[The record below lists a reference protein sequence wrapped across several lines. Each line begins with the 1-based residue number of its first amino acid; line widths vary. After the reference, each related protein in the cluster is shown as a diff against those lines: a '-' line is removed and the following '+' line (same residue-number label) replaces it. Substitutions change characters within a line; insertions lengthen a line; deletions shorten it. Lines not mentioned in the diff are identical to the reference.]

1 MIAPHDF
8 WEFARNMPR
17 ENETDD
23 RVCIGRAYY
32 AAMHASLAYAVSE
45 GYTYDPKEAGGTHGN
60 LIFYFE
66 RKDGDAGQEVADLLR
81 KLKRA
86 RERADYRLDESVFS
100 ADAVRAL
107 RQAQDVF
114 ALVSK

>member
-1 MIAPHDF
+1 MITPPDF
-8 WEFARNMPR
+8 WEFARSMPR

-32 AAMHASLAYAVSE
+32 AAMHASLACAVSE
-45 GYTYDPKEAGGTHGN
+45 GYAYDPKDAGGIHSN

-66 RKDGDAGQEVADLLR
+66 RKDDDDNREVAFLLK

-86 RERADYRLDESVFS
+86 RVRADYRLEENIFS
-100 ADAVRAL
+100 GDAERAL
-107 RQAQDVF
+107 RQARDVF